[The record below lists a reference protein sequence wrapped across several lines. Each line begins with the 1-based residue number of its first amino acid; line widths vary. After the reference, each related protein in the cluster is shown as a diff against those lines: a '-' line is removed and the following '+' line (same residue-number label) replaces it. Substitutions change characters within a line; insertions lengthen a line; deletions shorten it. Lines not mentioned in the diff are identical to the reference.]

1 MQVVYDPKSRFDE
14 LAAELN
20 GSSSSPVSNLT
31 LFSPSKVFVCGLLA
45 GHIHIVIVVYN
56 TNAK

>member
-31 LFSPSKVFVCGLLA
+31 LFSPSKVCVCGLFA
-45 GHIHIVIVVYN
+45 GHNHIVIVVYN